1 MKILIADDETAIRQS
16 IKLILSDL
24 SYELIETGDLETAY
38 RRVTEQEPDLLLLD
52 VHFKNA
58 TSLDLMRRLVTEG
71 VNIPIIVLSGA
82 ASASEA
88 AEAIKLGAYDFIEKP
103 ISSDR
108 LRISIQHCLES
119 AVLKQK
125 VQRITIPSGVAT
137 EIIGKSS
144 ASQKIRKFVE
154 KYAKRNVKILI
165 TGETGVGKEVVAQ
178 SVWQASDRS
187 EKPFIVVN
195 SAAIPENLI
204 ESELFG
210 HRKGSFTGAV
220 SDQVGKIEMS
230 DRGTLFLDEVGD
242 LSAGAQ
248 TKLLRF
254 LESGEIQ
261 KVGSNQ
267 VKKVDVR
274 LIAATSRDLEK
285 EMEKGHFRPD
295 LYYRL
300 NVARITIP
308 PLRER
313 PEDIAPLFSF
323 FIDNFCRKFKETSK
337 TISHEVIEALTVH
350 AWQGNV
356 RELRNVAERIV
367 LIADHRILKE
377 HLDQVLNIQLQ
388 TRSKEKKSLDQN
400 EVLPL
405 KEFKNKVERE
415 YIESVLTA
423 CDGSVT
429 RAAQLLHIDRTYLH
443 QKMTNHGICGKGV
456 KRD

>member
-24 SYELIETGDLETAY
+24 SYDLIEAGDLETAY
-38 RRVTEQEPDLLLLD
+38 RLITHQEPDLLLLD

-71 VNIPIIVLSGA
+71 VSIPIIVLSGA
-82 ASASEA
+82 ASATEA
-88 AEAIKLGAYDFIEKP
+88 AEAMKLGAYDFIEKP
-103 ISSDR
+103 IASDR
-108 LRISIQHCLES
+108 LRISIHHCLES
-119 AVLKQK
+119 AALKQK
-125 VQRITIPSGVAT
+125 VQRITIPSSFNFELVGKSVAT
-137 EIIGKSS
+137 
-144 ASQKIRKFVE
+144 QKIRKFVE
-154 KYAKRNVKILI
+154 QYAKKDVKVLI
-165 TGETGVGKEVVAQ
+165 TGDTGVGKEVVAQ
-178 SVWQASDRS
+178 NIWQASDRA

-220 SDQVGKIEMS
+220 SDQVGKIEMA

-254 LESGEIQ
+254 LENGEIQ

-267 VKKVDVR
+267 IRKVDVR

-285 EMEKGHFRPD
+285 EMEKGHFRSD

-300 NVARITIP
+300 NVARIIIP

-313 PEDIAPLFSF
+313 PEDIAPLFAF
-323 FIDNFCRKFKETSK
+323 FVDKFCTKFKEQSK
-337 TISHEVIEALTVH
+337 SISPDVTDALSAH
-350 AWQGNV
+350 SWQGNI

-367 LIADHRILKE
+367 LISEQRILKE
-377 HLDQVLNIQLQ
+377 HLDQVLNIQLPP
-388 TRSKEKKSLDQN
+388 RAKKKSLELDK
-400 EVLPL
+400 VLSL
-405 KEFKNKVERE
+405 KEFKNKVEKE
-415 YIESVLTA
+415 YIESVLA
-423 CDGSVT
+423 SCEGSVT

-443 QKMTNHGICGKGV
+443 QKMIHHGIGSKDTN
-456 KRD
+456 RD